1 MCIRDRSTSQ
11 EVQERLKKNHVTIKK
26 SYQLQKERLD
36 DEVEEL
42 TATVAALTKQIS
54 EAGMAPAA
62 AAKAPT
68 TRAKKEEADGDS
80 TELKQEIS
88 YLQAERDGLKKQ
100 LQAFESKNT
109 DERLNPAQ
117 IRQLKAEHDD
127 LKALKEKQDVELF
140 KLRAVQALSGP
151 EELNNNNAADDEQD
165 TVEDLHGDIEGMN
178 TFIKK
183 MQRAPHF
190 VGAQPIVN
198 SHDKVLGT
206 IQTDLDEYRRFTK
219 YRVMFIG
226 DMGVGKTSFAKC
238 FMTGTPPIIRSLPE
252 VNPSIHPTVQP
263 VSIEDPF
270 VGKGDWHK
278 LYVKGEDLEQSE
290 QSTTSKLLGT
300 MTLGLSTKIS
310 STADPARLHM
320 DLIDTP
326 GNPTF
331 WRGLPPF
338 MLAGKGT
345 IYCVMYDL
353 TLPVDIARVS
363 IEKQLV
369 TLHACCARNYPRS
382 IGGDAPRVGFC
393 LVGTHRDLMHDSR
406 DAAVQQHLN
415 RVSLSLGEVF
425 YRIRGDDTFGLVC
438 VGTFAVSAKEWT
450 IMGNK
455 DRLPKTF
462 KDFAAFLG
470 TVSTQLYHTRPS
482 CFLSNSRDTA
492 SHMTY
497 MLGDELMEGTTEK
510 TAHLSAPHK
519 RHLRGIVT
527 LLTGLNREQ
536 KVRWF
541 MTEAELR
548 QLVAK
553 HLEVSENDQ
562 IGNRTINFIIR
573 ELSVRCLILPLPY
586 AIMEPKYLP
595 HTKDEDGY
603 SDRKVLGR
611 EGLVL
616 LDPNRLL
623 LMYSLFMCPSSLARH
638 APTAAYLKDKQA
650 VMMDA
655 KVIEKLPQIFKSG
668 VVTEQLSASAYQ
680 RMLSLVCGEPKL
692 LFELFAIL
700 GLGLNLRSEVALLSP
715 AHFSTPMPSLVT
727 EYLSYLLGN
736 FGDGVGRK
744 YRLNAASTSFFTR
757 LQTRLI
763 PFSHAPAT
771 SKEYTNFNY
780 SDASYLVF
788 EKTRLKWGI
797 FGSKALKDAVMATSG
812 IPIRGI
818 LKLEEDSMYIA
829 LTAQG
834 KDVSSSIAACK
845 GILNA
850 IHYEISALTSRE
862 FRGIKASYQ
871 ELDLA
876 GCAEKRQ
883 KLNIGIQAILTRFEI
898 PKDAIA
904 TQLETIKGFQA
915 DPKHCEIEN
924 ALLVLPK
931 SHLE

>member
-1 MCIRDRSTSQ
+1 M
-11 EVQERLKKNHVTIKK
+11 E
-26 SYQLQKERLD
+26 
-36 DEVEEL
+36 
-42 TATVAALTKQIS
+42 
-54 EAGMAPAA
+54 
-62 AAKAPT
+62 
-68 TRAKKEEADGDS
+68 
-80 TELKQEIS
+80 
-88 YLQAERDGLKKQ
+88 
-100 LQAFESKNT
+100 
-109 DERLNPAQ
+109 
-117 IRQLKAEHDD
+117 
-127 LKALKEKQDVELF
+127 
-140 KLRAVQALSGP
+140 
-151 EELNNNNAADDEQD
+151 D
-165 TVEDLHGDIEGMN
+165 TCNG
-178 TFIKK
+178 K
-183 MQRAPHF
+183 
-190 VGAQPIVN
+190 VN
-198 SHDKVLGT
+198 V
-206 IQTDLDEYRRFTK
+206 
-219 YRVMFIG
+219 V
-226 DMGVGKTSFAKC
+226 
-238 FMTGTPPIIRSLPE
+238 
-252 VNPSIHPTVQP
+252 
-263 VSIEDPF
+263 
-270 VGKGDWHK
+270 
-278 LYVKGEDLEQSE
+278 
-290 QSTTSKLLGT
+290 
-300 MTLGLSTKIS
+300 
-310 STADPARLHM
+310 
-320 DLIDTP
+320 
-326 GNPTF
+326 
-331 WRGLPPF
+331 
-338 MLAGKGT
+338 
-345 IYCVMYDL
+345 
-353 TLPVDIARVS
+353 
-363 IEKQLV
+363 
-369 TLHACCARNYPRS
+369 
-382 IGGDAPRVGFC
+382 
-393 LVGTHRDLMHDSR
+393 
-406 DAAVQQHLN
+406 
-415 RVSLSLGEVF
+415 
-425 YRIRGDDTFGLVC
+425 
-438 VGTFAVSAKEWT
+438 
-450 IMGNK
+450 
-455 DRLPKTF
+455 
-462 KDFAAFLG
+462 
-470 TVSTQLYHTRPS
+470 
-482 CFLSNSRDTA
+482 
-492 SHMTY
+492 
-497 MLGDELMEGTTEK
+497 
-510 TAHLSAPHK
+510 
-519 RHLRGIVT
+519 
-527 LLTGLNREQ
+527 
-536 KVRWF
+536 
-541 MTEAELR
+541 
-548 QLVAK
+548 
-553 HLEVSENDQ
+553 
-562 IGNRTINFIIR
+562 
-573 ELSVRCLILPLPY
+573 

-655 KVIEKLPQIFKSG
+655 KMIEKLPQIFKSG

-780 SDASYLVF
+780 TDASYLVF

-876 GCAEKRQ
+876 GSAEKRQ